1 MNNLTFQYPAWFL
14 LFCILL
20 GLLYALV
27 LYYRDKTFRD
37 YPRQLYWL
45 MGALRF
51 LTVTT
56 LSSLL
61 LSPLLKSS
69 ELDTKKPIV
78 VLAQDASESVDAEM
92 TSEEKARYRERLQD
106 LTQDLGE
113 AYELVEFSFGSEVRS
128 GIDTAFNDKVT
139 NISSMLRTLYDLY
152 SNQNL
157 GAVVLASDGI
167 YNEGSNPVYASTRL
181 SVPIYTV
188 ALGDTTPKRDVLIK
202 RVFHNRIAYLGDRFS
217 IQVDVAAQN
226 SAGSNTRLT
235 VYKIEGDQR
244 RQLEQ
249 MPLSIDRNDFFQTR
263 EVILDADES
272 GVQRFRL
279 VVGTIDGEAS
289 TANNVKDIFVDV
301 LDARQKILILANA
314 PHPDVTALR
323 QSITSN
329 KNYQVTTAYI
339 DDFQENL
346 PEFDFVILH
355 QLPSRTHDIS
365 AILNR
370 LDDLNTSRFFIV
382 GAQTNLARFNQ
393 QQPLVQ
399 IIGDGRQTNDV
410 QARVAPSFNLF
421 NLEGSVLNE
430 LPNFPPLVA
439 PFGEF
444 QAAGDAEPLLYQRI
458 GKVDTRYPLL
468 LLGENSGGSKV
479 GVLCGEGIWKWRLF
493 DYLQNEN
500 HEIFDDLLGKTVQYL
515 SLKEDKRRFRVNT
528 SENIFDE
535 NEPVFFDAELYNES
549 YQLINEPDVSMVV
562 TNSEGNEFTYTF
574 NKTNKAY
581 SLNAGTLPVGNYAYR
596 ATVVVN
602 GEELVYNGQF
612 SIQPIQLELYE
623 TTADHGMLRLLSEK
637 YGGQL
642 LYPDALEN
650 IPAMLEEKGTV
661 KPVIY
666 ETTKTRSVINL
677 KWIFFLII
685 GLLSVEWFLRR
696 YFGGY

>member
-1 MNNLTFQYPAWFL
+1 MSNLTFQYPAWFL
-14 LFCILL
+14 IFCIML
-20 GLLYALV
+20 GLSYALV
-27 LYYRDKTFRD
+27 LYYRDNTFRD
-37 YPRQLYWL
+37 YPRALHGL
-45 MGALRF
+45 MGGLRF
-51 LTVTT
+51 LAVTI

-69 ELDTKKPIV
+69 LLDTKKPIV
-78 VLAQDASESVDAEM
+78 VLAQDVSESIDAEM
-92 TSEEKARYRERLQD
+92 TPEEKSRYRERLQN
-106 LTQDLGE
+106 LSRDLGE
-113 AYELVEFSFGSEVRS
+113 AYELVEFSFGSEVRP
-128 GIDTAFNDKVT
+128 GIDTAFGDKVT
-139 NISSMLRTLYDLY
+139 NISSMLRMLYDLY

-188 ALGDTTPKRDVLIK
+188 ALGDTTPKRDVIIK

-217 IQVDVAAQN
+217 VQVDIAAQN
-226 SAGSNTRLT
+226 SAGSNSRLM
-235 VYKIEGDQR
+235 VYKIEGDER

-249 MPLSIDRNDFFQTR
+249 IPVTIDRNDFFQTI
-263 EVILDADES
+263 EVILDAEAS
-272 GVQRFRL
+272 GVQRYRL
-279 VVGTIDGEAS
+279 VIGAVEGEAT

-323 QSITSN
+323 QSIITN

-339 DDFQENL
+339 EDFQENL

-370 LDDLNTSRFFIV
+370 LDDLNMSRFFIV
-382 GAQTNLARFNQ
+382 GAQTNLGRFNQ

-399 IIGDGRQTNDV
+399 IIGAGQQTNDV

-421 NLEGSVLNE
+421 NVEESVLNE
-430 LPNFPPLVA
+430 LPNFPPLVV

-444 QAAGDAEPLLYQRI
+444 QPAGDAQPLLYQRI

-468 LLGENSGGSKV
+468 LLGENNGAKV

-493 DYLQNEN
+493 DYLQHEN

-528 SENIFDE
+528 SENIFNE
-535 NEPVFFDAELYNES
+535 NEPVYFDAELYNES
-549 YQLINEPDVSMVV
+549 YQLINEPDVSMVI

-581 SLNAGTLPVGNYAYR
+581 SLNAGTLPVGNYSYR

-602 GEELVYNGQF
+602 GNELVYNGQF

-677 KWIFFLII
+677 KWIFFLIA
-685 GLLSVEWFLRR
+685 GLLSLEWFLRR
-696 YFGGY
+696 YLGGY